1 MQIQSITYK
10 SGSYIIIEGEVSAGA
25 FYIIAEGAVELSQ
38 NINIP
43 GYENVKLG
51 VGDFFG
57 VESAL
62 TGKRE
67 MFTAITKADCKL
79 IVVPKN
85 QYDYLIQKKPTLV
98 QKIIL
103 SFSKKVRELDSMLT
117 KISFKNYHEVTLG
130 FDNLLHVA
138 EYYSAKEQEQPA
150 AFAYYHFLK
159 NVKTHDKLEYAK
171 SQLARLKENHKE
183 EDLFLEED
191 ISQMTR
197 NVPAGTMIFSEAM
210 PGNTMYFLQSGSV
223 KICKISKNSEITLAV
238 LQKGS
243 LFGEMAL
250 LENKPRSAIAITEKD
265 SVLLVISNENFP
277 TVIKRQPSLIT
288 RITTVLANRLW
299 FIYRQI
305 ANVMLPEGHERLY
318 DALLLFMEQNDVVID
333 KTPVILDTNMKD
345 LLHHTGMVSK
355 KGTEAFQEL
364 VSANTIKPRPDGT
377 IEIRN
382 PVFIQNRVFYFKE
395 KMKNSTSS

>member
-1 MQIQSITYK
+1 MSIEYATYK
-10 SGSYIIIEGEVSAGA
+10 SGSYVIIEGEVSAGA
-25 FYIIAEGAVELSQ
+25 FYIIAEGSVELSQ
-38 NINIP
+38 DINIP

-67 MFTAITKADCKL
+67 IFTALTKTDCKL
-79 IVVPKN
+79 IVILKN
-85 QYDYLIQKKPTLV
+85 QYNYLIQKKPSLV

-103 SFSKKVRELDSMLT
+103 SFSKKVRELDGILT
-117 KISFKNYHEVTLG
+117 RISFKHHQSIVG
-130 FDNLLHVA
+130 FDHLLDVA

-150 AFAYYHFLK
+150 AFAYYHFIK
-159 NVKTHDKLEYAK
+159 NVRMHEKLEYAK
-171 SQLARLKENHKE
+171 SQLDSLKARYEGE
-183 EDLFLEED
+183 ELFLEED
-191 ISQMTR
+191 VSQMTR
-197 NVPAGTMIFSEAM
+197 SIPAGTMIFSEAM
-210 PGNTMYFLQSGSV
+210 PGDTMYFLQSGSV

-250 LENKPRSAIAITEKD
+250 LENKPRSAIAIAEKD
-265 SVLLVISNENFP
+265 SVLLVISNANFP
-277 TVIKRQPSLIT
+277 AVIKRQPSLIT

-318 DALLLFMEQNDVVID
+318 DALFLFMEQDDVVID
-333 KTPVILDTNMKD
+333 KNSVILDMNMKD
-345 LLHHTGMVSK
+345 LLHHTGMMNK

-364 VSANTIKPRPDGT
+364 ISSGTITTHPEGT
-377 IEIRN
+377 IEILN
-382 PVFIQNRVFYFKE
+382 PVFVQNRVFYFKE
-395 KMKNSTSS
+395 KMKKSI

>member
-1 MQIQSITYK
+1 MSIESALYK
-10 SGSYIIIEGEVSAGA
+10 SGSYVTIEGEVSTGA
-25 FYIIAEGAVELSQ
+25 FYIIAEGTVELSQ

-62 TGKRE
+62 TGKRK
-67 MFTAITKADCKL
+67 MFTALTKSDCKL
-79 IVVPKN
+79 IVVQKN
-85 QYDYLIQKKPTLV
+85 QYDYLIQKKPSLV

-117 KISFKNYHEVTLG
+117 KISFKHHHEAIVGL
-130 FDNLLHVA
+130 DHLLDVA
-138 EYYSAKEQEQPA
+138 EYYGSQDQVQPA
-150 AFAYYHFLK
+150 AFAYYHFIK
-159 NVKTHDKLEYAK
+159 NVNQHHKLEYAK
-171 SQLARLKENHKE
+171 SQLNALKENYNE
-183 EDLFLEED
+183 QDFFLEED
-191 ISQMTR
+191 ISQMMR
-197 NVPAGTMIFSEAM
+197 NIPAGTMIFSEAM
-210 PGNTMYFLQSGSV
+210 PGDTMYFLQSGSV

-265 SVLLVISNENFP
+265 SSLLVISNENFP

-318 DALLLFMEQNDVVID
+318 DALLLFIEQNDIAID
-333 KTPVILDTNMKD
+333 KNPVALGMTMKD
-345 LLHHTGMVSK
+345 LLHHSGMMNK
-355 KGTEAFQEL
+355 KGTEAFGEL
-364 VSANTIKPRPDGT
+364 VSAGAVTTHADGT
-377 IEIRN
+377 IEVLN
-382 PVFIQNRVFYFKE
+382 PVFVQNRVFYFKE
-395 KMKNSTSS
+395 KMKNANQ